1 MVTAQLALRLSSA
14 AFSSSAACPAVV
26 RSLLSYSKNAGLSGD
41 CRLRS
46 SSELDVMFS
55 ARTGSGGTM
64 TGSRTGSGG
73 AGGRG
78 GAVVSATAGGGGDG
92 RATGGFFL
100 PQANAVTVTNTII
113 HNAAFAS
120 ARRIVISIF
129 QALRFEIWALD
140 SARAPDRLFAVSMF
154 LPKPKA
160 PSPKPVY
167 FDQSG

>member
-46 SSELDVMFS
+46 SSELDVMLS

-100 PQANAVTVTNTII
+100 PQANAVSRAHNTIPEPPLP
-113 HNAAFAS
+113 S
-120 ARRIVISIF
+120 APSIVIST
-129 QALRFEIWALD
+129 
-140 SARAPDRLFAVSMF
+140 
-154 LPKPKA
+154 
-160 PSPKPVY
+160 
-167 FDQSG
+167 